1 MTLRRALGTR
11 DVTLFAIACI
21 IGTRWIPTA
30 AHAGPGSI
38 LLWILGALC
47 FAIPLAVA
55 VAALTVRHSEA
66 GGMYIWTR
74 HDFGPFAG
82 FLCFWLY
89 WMGIVIWFPGAAM
102 FYVSAMGLPALH
114 DRTWLVVVALAAIW
128 IGLIA
133 NIFGVESGQRI
144 ADAGA
149 ASSWTLALLFIA
161 AAFVFLRHHHAATP
175 FHMLPDP
182 SWDTVSFWAAIAYA
196 LSGLELVGMMGAEIR
211 DPKRSIVRAA
221 WVSSLVSVTFY
232 SAATAAVLVLL
243 PAGKISELDGL
254 AQAGKATA
262 AALGFSW
269 LAPVVALLVLGS
281 AIGQFGGIGS
291 SVSRLPFAAGV
302 DGLLPAAFGR
312 THPRWKTPH
321 ISMLTLGA
329 LASLLLIAMQV
340 GDTARAAYDTIVSL
354 MVIVGFLPFLW
365 MFGSAWKEGHRLA
378 AAMGG
383 GVTLIAI
390 VAGVIPPGGVTHI
403 WIFEGKLALGTIG
416 TIGAG
421 WLIYRV
427 QSSHLS

>member
-1 MTLRRALGTR
+1 
-11 DVTLFAIACI
+11 
-21 IGTRWIPTA
+21 
-30 AHAGPGSI
+30 
-38 LLWILGALC
+38 
-47 FAIPLAVA
+47 
-55 VAALTVRHSEA
+55 
-66 GGMYIWTR
+66 
-74 HDFGPFAG
+74 
-82 FLCFWLY
+82 
-89 WMGIVIWFPGAAM
+89 MGIVIWFPGAAM

-144 ADAGA
+144 ADTGA
-149 ASSWTLALLFIA
+149 ASSWTIALLFIV
-161 AAFVFLRHHHAATP
+161 AAFIFLRHHPAATP
-175 FHMLPDP
+175 FHVLPDP
-182 SWDTVSFWAAIAYA
+182 SWDTVSFWSAIAYA
-196 LSGLELVGMMGAEIR
+196 LSGMELVGMMGAEIR

-221 WVSSLVSVTFY
+221 WVSSLASVTFY
-232 SAATAAVLVLL
+232 SAATAAVLVIL

-254 AQAGKATA
+254 AQAGQATA

-321 ISMLTLGA
+321 VSILTLGV
-329 LASLLLIAMQV
+329 LASFLLIAMQF
-340 GDTARAAYDTIVSL
+340 GDTARASYDTIVSL
-354 MVIVGFLPFLW
+354 MVVVGFLPYLW
-365 MFGSAWKEGHRLA
+365 MFGSAWKEGHRF
-378 AAMGG
+378 AAMLGG
-383 GVTLIAI
+383 SVTLIAI

-403 WIFEGKLALGTIG
+403 WIFESKIALGTAG